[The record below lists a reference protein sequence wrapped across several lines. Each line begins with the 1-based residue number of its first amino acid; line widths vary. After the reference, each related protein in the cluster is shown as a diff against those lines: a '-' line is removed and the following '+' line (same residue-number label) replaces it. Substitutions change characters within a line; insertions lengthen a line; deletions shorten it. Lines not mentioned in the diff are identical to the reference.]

1 MKNSYLKKLTKFFK
15 YFLKN
20 NYINY
25 YIITF
30 IIVKNFIIDK

>member
-1 MKNSYLKKLTKFFK
+1 MFSQIINNDFF
-15 YFLKN
+15 KN

-30 IIVKNFIIDK
+30 IILKNFVIDK